1 MQTPISSDPVT
12 QVIKAC
18 HRGEEVANRIYHL
31 IAEQH
36 QRRLILEDDA
46 VELNEQQVGEF
57 VARFSAEVEPE
68 YWHSKRRK
76 E

>member
-1 MQTPISSDPVT
+1 MQTTSNSDPVT

-46 VELNEQQVGEF
+46 VELDEQQVGEF